1 MERKVTLSNVLL
13 GKMTY
18 YVTVFPNVDHVFIVA
33 LAVILDDFQRDR
45 SK

>member
-1 MERKVTLSNVLL
+1 
-13 GKMTY
+13 MTY